1 MAAPT
6 KGLLGGSGGG
16 GGTDE
21 RVKISITDTTA
32 GFLSTS
38 LVVHTDTPIAL
49 NILNP
54 GADETLELDLDGDQI
69 HIDWTPTTYVRNAA
83 PAEAG
88 DIQDLTAHLK
98 GIDDELST
106 VSDVSTR
113 LGLEKLFTAAFNDHY
128 TEFSYTGNNLTTVDI
143 WEDNGKTTKLFTRTL
158 SYTGNNVTSVVTV
171 DEQGTDTLTTTLV
184 YTGNNLTSTTK
195 VVA

>member
-6 KGLLGGSGGG
+6 RVLLGSGGGG

-32 GFLSTS
+32 GYLGSS

-54 GADETLELDLDGDQI
+54 GVDETLELDLDGDQV
-69 HIDWTPTTYVRNAA
+69 HIDWIPTTYVRNAT
-83 PAEAG
+83 PVEAG

-106 VSDVSTR
+106 ITDVSTR
-113 LGLEKLFTAAFNDHY
+113 LGLEKLFAVAYNDHY
-128 TEFSYTGNNLTTVDI
+128 TEFTYTGLDLTVVEI
-143 WEDNGKTTKLFTRTL
+143 WENAGKTTKLFTRTL

-171 DEQGTDTLTTTLV
+171 DEQGTETLTLTLV
-184 YTGNNLTSTTK
+184 YSGNDLVNTTK